1 MRLTVLARRAS
12 IAELK
17 EAGRT
22 YLLMAD
28 DLTGKKILL
37 VDDDAEVLNAL
48 QAALGETGAEI
59 DTASD
64 GDTAVNKAISDQPDL
79 IILDLMLPKR
89 SGLLVLEKLR
99 KGKQQGEPP
108 HVVMITSNMG
118 QRHRVFAESMGVAAY
133 MTKPFRMERLVNA
146 VKELIG

>member
-12 IAELK
+12 IAKLK
-17 EAGRT
+17 EARRT

-37 VDDDAEVLNAL
+37 VDDDAEVLKAL

-64 GDTAVNKAISDQPDL
+64 GDTAVNKAISDQPDV
-79 IILDLMLPKR
+79 IVLDLMLPKR

-108 HVVMITSNMG
+108 HVIMITGNMG
-118 QRHRVFAESMGVAAY
+118 QRHRVFAESMGAAAY